1 MRVCS
6 VGCCRHSL
14 FSAQGLG
21 RPLARCSVGTLVQ
34 VWGLRQQLLVLLAL
48 LSACKVHP
56 SNQRYKR
63 RKLPLSYSG
72 SERGEKKLQRMFASG
87 PF

>member
-1 MRVCS
+1 
-6 VGCCRHSL
+6 
-14 FSAQGLG
+14 
-21 RPLARCSVGTLVQ
+21 LVQ
-34 VWGLRQQLLVLLAL
+34 VWGLRQQLRVLLAL
-48 LSACKVHP
+48 LSACKAHP

-72 SERGEKKLQRMFASG
+72 SDGGEKTLLRAFANG